1 MEQALSLQGIRG
13 KAMHLGVTVQE
24 DSQRA
29 GPLKSRL
36 WGAPICRS
44 TGQLWD
50 TLCLRQGEARVQTQ
64 TSQ

>member
-1 MEQALSLQGIRG
+1 
-13 KAMHLGVTVQE
+13 MHWGVTVQE

-29 GPLKSRL
+29 GPLKGRL

-50 TLCLRQGEARVQTQ
+50 TLCLRPGETRVQTQ